1 MTPDPKDLDA
11 VVAADWIRPSWSVSS
26 SVVAF
31 TTSRTCGVSRDSYQ
45 AFNLATHTADEP
57 VSVET
62 NRATLAR
69 ILGTEQVQWLD
80 QVHGSRCVEANI
92 STLHDVPKADA
103 VWTSC
108 GDLALAVLT
117 ADCVPILVSDQAGG
131 VIGAAHAGWRGL
143 ASEVINALIT
153 AMPVPAAQLSAWIGP
168 CISPSRYQVG
178 EDVWRHFTQRYA
190 ETMKPS
196 SNNGTNNGAKKLL
209 QLANIAELQL
219 REAGLAVVV
228 HSNVCSYQDPRLY
241 SFRQWT
247 HQNQR
252 EKRNPVDTGRMASV
266 IMRQQA

>member
-1 MTPDPKDLDA
+1 
-11 VVAADWIRPSWSVSS
+11 
-26 SVVAF
+26 
-31 TTSRTCGVSRDSYQ
+31 
-45 AFNLATHTADEP
+45 
-57 VSVET
+57 
-62 NRATLAR
+62 
-69 ILGTEQVQWLD
+69 
-80 QVHGSRCVEANI
+80 
-92 STLHDVPKADA
+92 
-103 VWTSC
+103 
-108 GDLALAVLT
+108 
-117 ADCVPILVSDQAGG
+117 
-131 VIGAAHAGWRGL
+131 
-143 ASEVINALIT
+143 
-153 AMPVPAAQLSAWIGP
+153 MPVPAAQLSAWIGP

-196 SNNGTNNGAKKLL
+196 SNNGTKKLL

-219 REAGLAVVV
+219 REAGLAVVI

>member
-1 MTPDPKDLDA
+1 M
-11 VVAADWIRPSWSVSS
+11 VAADWIRPSWNVPS

-31 TTSRTCGVSRDSYQ
+31 TTSRTRGVSRDSYQ
-45 AFNLATHTADEP
+45 AFNLATHTADEH
-57 VSVET
+57 VSVAT
-62 NRATLAR
+62 NRATLRR
-69 ILGTEQVQWLD
+69 ILGTQQVQWLD
-80 QVHGSRCVEANI
+80 QVHGSKCIEAHTSNFD
-92 STLHDVPKADA
+92 DVPEADA

-117 ADCVPILVSDQAGG
+117 ADCVPILVSDQAGS

-153 AMPVPAAQLSAWIGP
+153 AMPVPAAQLIAWIGP
-168 CISPSRYQVG
+168 CISQSRYQVG
-178 EDVWRHFTQRYA
+178 EDVWRHFTQRYS
-190 ETMKPS
+190 ETMQPS
-196 SNNGTNNGAKKLL
+196 SNNGTNNGAKKFL
-209 QLANIAELQL
+209 QLAKIAELQL

-252 EKRNPVDTGRMASV
+252 GQRNSLDTGRMASV
-266 IMRQQA
+266 IMREQA